1 MERRTLGR
9 TGLEVSA
16 LSFGCGAVGGLMV
29 RGAPAEQERAVARAI
44 ELGINYFDTAALY
57 GNGESERNL
66 GRVLKN
72 LGRPAVLVGTKV
84 WIRDRANIAKII
96 AQSLEESLRRLGMES
111 VDLFQLHDPIAALD
125 TQETF
130 DPRIVRDEVVPTF
143 EKLRAQ
149 GKFRHAGFTGLGETP
164 ALLEVVDSAL
174 FDTVQVSYNMLNPT
188 AATVM
193 PERYPAQDYGCLL
206 VRAGKARM
214 GTIAIRILAGGALS
228 ATEERHP
235 LGMPKVDPLG
245 SASTYTADVARARR
259 FQDLVRQGYAQSVV
273 EAALRYAIS
282 TPTLSTVLVGLSTL
296 GQLEYAAASANKGP
310 LSPAALESV
319 ATIQRGF
326 AGEPR

>member
-1 MERRTLGR
+1 MQRRTLGR

-29 RGAPAEQERAVARAI
+29 RGEPADQERAVARAI
-44 ELGINYFDTAALY
+44 DLGINYFDTAALY

-84 WIRDRANIAKII
+84 WVRDRENIAKII
-96 AQSLEESLRRLGMES
+96 AQSLEESLRRLGMDS
-111 VDLFQLHDPIAALD
+111 VDLFQLHDPIAPAGTPD
-125 TQETF
+125 TL
-130 DPRIVRDEVVPTF
+130 DPRVVRDEVVPVF

-149 GKFRHAGFTGLGETP
+149 GKFRYAGFTGLGQTV

-188 AATVM
+188 ASAGM
-193 PERYPAQDYGCLL
+193 PERYPAQDYGRLL
-206 VRAGKARM
+206 VHAGKARM

-235 LGMPKVDPLG
+235 LGMQKVDPLG
-245 SASTYTADVARARR
+245 SASTYAADVARARR
-259 FQDLVRQGYAQSVV
+259 FEDLVQRGYAQTMV

-296 GQLEYAAASANKGP
+296 GQLEYAAASVCKGP
-310 LSPAALESV
+310 LSPAALECV
-319 ATIQRGF
+319 AAIQQGF
-326 AGEPR
+326 SGEPR